1 MITTLTRNTT
11 HILRTTHTKFF
22 ILQSYPLPTKTWDSI
37 NSPDDIFKFT
47 KEVFIP
53 TLFNKKFYNNKPYPP
68 SDAGE
73 TPYFLVGDNSLT
85 MGAIRLRQLRVR
97 NDTCTPYTAATEN
110 ATAIDAQDQ
119 LPCYGH
125 YSNSN
130 LDKGYFQS
138 IPYNTTD
145 ELADD
150 ANWQSSN
157 TLTIYGGGGH
167 VVDLPV
173 GSIAATAAVDNLIE
187 SRWIDDGTR
196 ALFMDVVSYCPNND
210 MFLATRLAFELLPTG
225 NIESSMILEPAALL
239 TDIRAIEGD
248 FEEVSESC
256 VCVGGGGAAAGVLCG
271 G

>member
-1 MITTLTRNTT
+1 MAT
-11 HILRTTHTKFF
+11 H
-22 ILQSYPLPTKTWDSI
+22 
-37 NSPDDIFKFT
+37 PDGRIARIGVGEGVRDA
-47 KEVFIP
+47 EVQDRREP
-53 TLFNKKFYNNKPYPP
+53 
-68 SDAGE
+68 
-73 TPYFLVGDNSLT
+73 
-85 MGAIRLRQLRVR
+85 VR
-97 NDTCTPYTAATEN
+97 
-110 ATAIDAQDQ
+110 
-119 LPCYGH
+119 
-125 YSNSN
+125 
-130 LDKGYFQS
+130 
-138 IPYNTTD
+138 
-145 ELADD
+145 
-150 ANWQSSN
+150 
-157 TLTIYGGGGH
+157 GH